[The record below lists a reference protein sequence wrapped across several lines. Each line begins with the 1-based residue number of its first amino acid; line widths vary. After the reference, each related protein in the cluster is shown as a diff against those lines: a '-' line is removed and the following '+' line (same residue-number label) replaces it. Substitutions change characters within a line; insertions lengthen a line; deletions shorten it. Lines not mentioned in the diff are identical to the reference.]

1 MRFEIEIWFGD
12 IDMFGHVN
20 NVAYARFLET
30 ARFKFF
36 KDRKIDAKFVLK
48 RIEMDFISPMF
59 IGENAIVEMVVG
71 NIGNTSWEF
80 LYRITEKN
88 SGREVLR
95 AKSIQVWIEDGKKA
109 KIPDEIRSILEK
121 EVRHI

>member
-12 IDMFGHVN
+12 VDMFGHVN
-20 NVAYARFLET
+20 NVAYARFLEA

-36 KDRKIDAKFVLK
+36 KDRNVKAKFVVK

-71 NIGNTSWEF
+71 KIGRTSWEF

-95 AKSIQVWIEDGKKA
+95 AKSVQVWIKEGKKA
-109 KIPDEIRSILEK
+109 EIPDEIREILEK
-121 EVRHI
+121 EVGDI